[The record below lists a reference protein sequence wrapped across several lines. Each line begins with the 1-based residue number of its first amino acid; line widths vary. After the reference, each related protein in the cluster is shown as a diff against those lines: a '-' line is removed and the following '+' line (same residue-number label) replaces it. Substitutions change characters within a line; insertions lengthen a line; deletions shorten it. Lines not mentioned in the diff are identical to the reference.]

1 MPKKRRRGCRGKGK
15 RIGRKAKTSKVP
27 SKPDVDES
35 IPSSSEDRQNQPK
48 SHAVYM
54 RNWRNS
60 QTGKESTSK
69 TNRKYRD
76 SDKGHKT
83 TKRAHEKHM
92 KSDKWA

>member
-60 QTGKESTSK
+60 QTGKESTIVRLTGNTEIAIKVMNLLSV
-69 TNRKYRD
+69 
-76 SDKGHKT
+76 HT
-83 TKRAHEKHM
+83 T
-92 KSDKWA
+92 ST